1 MKQSEQFRVSFTS
14 STTEMCELVAGPI
27 GEGSLRLAQVDKP
40 CILIV
45 SDHAWSRLERIGYLR
60 HVSKQTGK
68 FVLVSPP
75 DNVLEVTR
83 HQHHVLRCELI
94 VGVPPD
100 WRRLASPGAP
110 DDVARRGFDSTVVRV
125 PSSPQTI
132 HPR

>member
-1 MKQSEQFRVSFTS
+1 
-14 STTEMCELVAGPI
+14 MCQKLK
-27 GEGSLRLAQVDKP
+27 GSVTFA
-40 CILIV
+40 I
-45 SDHAWSRLERIGYLR
+45 SRNKL
-60 HVSKQTGK
+60 GK

-110 DDVARRGFDSTVVRV
+110 GDVARRGFDSTVVRV